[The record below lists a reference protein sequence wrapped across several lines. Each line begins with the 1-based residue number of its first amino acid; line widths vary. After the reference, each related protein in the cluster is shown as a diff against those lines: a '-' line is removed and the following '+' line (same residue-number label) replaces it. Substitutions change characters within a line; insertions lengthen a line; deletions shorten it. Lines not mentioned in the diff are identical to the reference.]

1 MCVRMCLLSS
11 EGLSNALPHTS
22 HGSSVLSP
30 RGGRD
35 LGDGWRRAAQASW
48 RSVSS
53 RSPAEDAAEDS
64 DSPDTDLRSSVSPV
78 LGGDDEFEMSTRDRS
93 DMDRSSGE
101 SATEYDSLHCATC
114 LGPSKFTYH
123 CSCFLSFSLSL
134 CYFLFCVLRVTVF

>member
-1 MCVRMCLLSS
+1 MKVYKQEEGGREGPPVCVRMCLLSS

-35 LGDGWRRAAQASW
+35 FGDGWRRAAQASW

-78 LGGDDEFEMSTRDRS
+78 LGGDEEFEFSTRDSS

-101 SATEYDSLHCATC
+101 SATE
-114 LGPSKFTYH
+114 
-123 CSCFLSFSLSL
+123 
-134 CYFLFCVLRVTVF
+134 